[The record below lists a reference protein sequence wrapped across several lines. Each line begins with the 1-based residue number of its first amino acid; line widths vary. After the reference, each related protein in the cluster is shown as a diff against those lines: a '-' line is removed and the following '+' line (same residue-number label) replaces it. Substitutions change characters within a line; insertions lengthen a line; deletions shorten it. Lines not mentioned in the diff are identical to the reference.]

1 MSGKGFKDADF
12 QPPLYYRTT
21 EEMLKEFEYL
31 GSDKAYEVV
40 VTNTNLIAD
49 RIDHLAPVRPD
60 KCPPVIENSDIDLM
74 GTLIEFI
81 NCNYAKKIQI

>member
-1 MSGKGFKDADF
+1 
-12 QPPLYYRTT
+12 
-21 EEMLKEFEYL
+21 MLKEFEYL

-60 KCPPVIENSDIDLM
+60 KCPPVIENSDIDLRNM
-74 GTLIEFI
+74 CYEKAHSMYGDR
-81 NCNYAKKIQI
+81 CRQ

>member
-1 MSGKGFKDADF
+1 MCIFKSEDEVYRRIIMSGKGFKDADF

-40 VTNTNLIAD
+40 VT
-49 RIDHLAPVRPD
+49 
-60 KCPPVIENSDIDLM
+60 KYESD
-74 GTLIEFI
+74 
-81 NCNYAKKIQI
+81 CRSY